1 MTHPIDRKF
10 YTYGFVTVYKKE
22 KEKREREIKE
32 KERER
37 ETKNERKVKFKQLG
51 HNGILVEILS
61 ACPSVSSYGGKVI
74 FS

>member
-1 MTHPIDRKF
+1 MVLSQFTRKR
-10 YTYGFVTVYKKE
+10 KKRE
-22 KEKREREIKE
+22 KERKRER
-32 KERER
+32 ERER

-61 ACPSVSSYGGKVI
+61 VCPSVSSYGGKVI